1 VQPKAS
7 VMQSTDL
14 LVILPALNEAE
25 NLPQTI
31 AHIRASVPQAAVLVV
46 NDGSLDKTA
55 EVAQQAGA
63 LVVTLPF
70 NVGIGAAVQTG
81 FQFAAR
87 YGYRIVVRN
96 DGDGQHAAEDITCL
110 LAALQ
115 QGKADVV
122 IGSRFIGNGSST
134 KNGDYGT
141 SFTRR
146 LGIEIIRRL
155 LSLITGWRITD
166 PTSGFAAYNERA
178 IELFARLYPHDYPE
192 PEAIILMRRSG
203 LTMCEIPVN
212 MRARE
217 YGTSSI
223 TPLRSI
229 YYMFKVV
236 LAILITALRRPP
248 MVFARES

>member
-1 VQPKAS
+1 MPP
-7 VMQSTDL
+7 TDL
-14 LVILPALNEAE
+14 LVILPALNEAQ

-31 AHIRASVPQAAVLVV
+31 ARIRASVPQAAVLVV
-46 NDGSLDKTA
+46 NDGSLDNTA

-87 YGYRIVVRN
+87 YGYRVVVRN

-110 LAALQ
+110 LTALQ

-122 IGSRFIGNGSST
+122 T
-134 KNGDYGT
+134 
-141 SFTRR
+141 FTRR

-155 LSLITGWRITD
+155 LSGITGWRITD

-192 PEAIILMRRSG
+192 PEAIILLRRSG
-203 LTMCEIPVN
+203 LTMCEIPVT
-212 MRARE
+212 MHARE
-217 YGTSSI
+217 HGTSSI
-223 TPLRSI
+223 TPIRSI